1 MADWKNP
8 PRLFIPGP
16 VKVDEDVL
24 QQMARPTLGHRGK
37 EYSQLHGETVDMLK
51 KIFFTDQNV
60 FLSTSSAS
68 GIWEAAIRNCVAPDE
83 TVLCTMC
90 GAFSDK
96 WADVVKSCGRNVEE
110 LKVDW
115 GQPITAE
122 MIDQKLSAGKY
133 AAITMVY
140 NETSTGLTNPV
151 DEISKMMR
159 EKYPDVLVFV
169 DSVSAM
175 VGLPL
180 KFDEL
185 GWDITFASVQ
195 KAFAIPPGFAV
206 ALVSDRAMKK
216 AETVPNR
223 GYYFDF
229 LLWAKAAAKSQTLVT
244 PGVQHLFALNY
255 QCNKLVKEGMEN
267 VWARHKQ
274 MAEFVRSW
282 AKQNFDIFCDAKYA
296 SNTLT
301 AVKNTRG
308 IDVAAVIKAIQE
320 KHNTIFGN
328 GYGKIKD
335 QTFRIAHMG
344 DITMDDLKELLG
356 WIDEEIK

>member
-1 MADWKNP
+1 MVDWKNP

-16 VKVDEDVL
+16 VKVNDDVL
-24 QQMARPTLGHRGK
+24 QQLARPTLGHRAK

-51 KIFFTDQNV
+51 KIFYTDQNV

-96 WADVVKSCGRNVEE
+96 WAGVAKACGRNVEE

-122 MIDQKLSAGKY
+122 MIDEKLSGGNY
-133 AAITMVY
+133 AAITLVY

-151 DEISKMMR
+151 YEISKMMK
-159 EKYPDVLVFV
+159 EKYPDILVFV

-180 KFDEL
+180 HFDDL

-195 KAFAIPPGFAV
+195 KAFAIPPGLAV
-206 ALVSDRAMKK
+206 ALVSDRALEKS
-216 AETVPNR
+216 ANVPDR

-229 LLWAKAAAKSQTLVT
+229 QKIAKKADVSQTLTT
-244 PGVQHLFALNY
+244 PAIPQIMALNY
-255 QCNKLVKEGMEN
+255 QCEKLLNEGMEN
-267 VWARHKQ
+267 VWERHKK
-274 MAEFVRSW
+274 MAEFVRDW
-282 AKQNFDIFCDAKYA
+282 AKEKFELFVDEKYA
-296 SNTLT
+296 SDTLT
-301 AVKNTRG
+301 TIKNSRG
-308 IDVAAVIKAIQE
+308 INVADTIQTIQE

-328 GYGKIKD
+328 GYGKMKEE
-335 QTFRIAHMG
+335 TFRIAHMG
-344 DITMDDLKELLG
+344 DITLDEVKELTG
-356 WIDEEIK
+356 WIDAEIE